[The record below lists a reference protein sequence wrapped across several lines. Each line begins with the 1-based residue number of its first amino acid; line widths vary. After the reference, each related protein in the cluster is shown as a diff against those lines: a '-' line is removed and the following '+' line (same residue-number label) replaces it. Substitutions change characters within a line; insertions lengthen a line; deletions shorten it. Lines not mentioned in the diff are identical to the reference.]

1 MAEQKRGG
9 PRGHGPQGH
18 GFQRP
23 KDFRG
28 TVSKLLRYIGRYK
41 AALVVVFICLVI
53 SSVGSVMSSY
63 LLKPIINDYILVG
76 DFAGLL
82 KMLALLLGL
91 FLLSGLCSYA
101 YARIMVHISQ
111 RTVAQMRQDLFD
123 KLQDLPLRYFDTHQ
137 SGDLM
142 SRFTN
147 DMDTV
152 SEMIN
157 SSFASVVSCAL
168 TFIGIVVMMLYMNW
182 VLTLITFAFLVLML
196 LVVKGVG
203 GRSRVSFQAQQQALG
218 AMNGYIEEMV
228 EGQKVIKVFNHE
240 SKAIA
245 QFSGLNDSY
254 RDAATAAQ
262 TYSGAMMPAMA
273 NLSRIDYAVTCC
285 VGGLLAIGGM
295 FDVGSLGAYL
305 LYVKQVSQPISQI
318 SQQVNVLLAAV
329 AGAERIFAVME
340 AEPEVDEG
348 KTVIVSGSGNQ
359 GITASVPVVEYA
371 KELNVSRDQM
381 VRAVLLSDLLTIHLK
396 TGIGRL
402 SAYCGAVSAGCSAGA
417 AIAYLHGGGFREIA
431 HTLVNSLA
439 IVSGMIC
446 DGAKASCAAKI
457 SAAVDAGLVGYSMFR
472 SGQQFRGGDG
482 IVTKGVEETI
492 RNIGRLGRLGM
503 RETDREIIRIM
514 TNQPASEE
522 AD

>member
-1 MAEQKRGG
+1 MLSSD
-9 PRGHGPQGH
+9 PRYGNYLKILQEELVPATGCTEPIAIAYGAAKA
-18 GFQRP
+18 RE
-23 KDFRG
+23 
-28 TVSKLLRYIGRYK
+28 LLGVLPESVLVEASGNIIK
-41 AALVVVFICLVI
+41 NVKSVVVPNTDSLKGIEAAAAAGIVAGQSDKILEVI
-53 SSVGSVMSSY
+53 SEVTPAQRAKIRAYLADRPIVVKPAEGDKVFDILITLRAGNNHVKLRISDYHTHIVYIEKNGEVLFQSGEVLSDSARDMLTDRSCLSVEGVLDFASTCNLEDVRALIERQIDYNYAIAEEGMRHSWGANIGSV
-63 LLKPIINDYILVG
+63 LKEHY
-76 DFAGLL
+76 
-82 KMLALLLGL
+82 
-91 FLLSGLCSYA
+91 
-101 YARIMVHISQ
+101 
-111 RTVAQMRQDLFD
+111 
-123 KLQDLPLRYFDTHQ
+123 
-137 SGDLM
+137 
-142 SRFTN
+142 
-147 DMDTV
+147 
-152 SEMIN
+152 
-157 SSFASVVSCAL
+157 
-168 TFIGIVVMMLYMNW
+168 
-182 VLTLITFAFLVLML
+182 
-196 LVVKGVG
+196 GVG
-203 GRSRVSFQAQQQALG
+203 IYSRARYMAAAGSDARMSG
-218 AMNGYIEEMV
+218 CEMP
-228 EGQKVIKVFNHE
+228 VI
-240 SKAIA
+240 
-245 QFSGLNDSY
+245 
-254 RDAATAAQ
+254 
-262 TYSGAMMPAMA
+262 
-273 NLSRIDYAVTCC
+273 
-285 VGGLLAIGGM
+285 
-295 FDVGSLGAYL
+295 
-305 LYVKQVSQPISQI
+305 
-318 SQQVNVLLAAV
+318 
-329 AGAERIFAVME
+329 
-340 AEPEVDEG
+340 
-348 KTVIVSGSGNQ
+348 IVSGSGNQ

>member
-1 MAEQKRGG
+1 MLSSD
-9 PRGHGPQGH
+9 PRYGNYLKILQEELVPATGCTEPIAIAYGAAKA
-18 GFQRP
+18 RE
-23 KDFRG
+23 
-28 TVSKLLRYIGRYK
+28 LLGVLPESVLVEASGNIIK
-41 AALVVVFICLVI
+41 NVKSVVVPNTNSLKGIEAAAAAGIVAGQSDKILEVI
-53 SSVGSVMSSY
+53 SEVTPAQRAEIRVYLADHPIVVKPAEGDKVFDILITLRAENNHVKLRISDYHTHIVYIEKNGEVLFQSGEVLSDSARDMLTDRSCLSVEGVLDFASTCNLEDVRALIERQIDYNYAIAEEGMRHSWGANIGSV
-63 LLKPIINDYILVG
+63 LKEHY
-76 DFAGLL
+76 
-82 KMLALLLGL
+82 
-91 FLLSGLCSYA
+91 
-101 YARIMVHISQ
+101 
-111 RTVAQMRQDLFD
+111 
-123 KLQDLPLRYFDTHQ
+123 
-137 SGDLM
+137 
-142 SRFTN
+142 
-147 DMDTV
+147 
-152 SEMIN
+152 
-157 SSFASVVSCAL
+157 
-168 TFIGIVVMMLYMNW
+168 
-182 VLTLITFAFLVLML
+182 
-196 LVVKGVG
+196 GVG
-203 GRSRVSFQAQQQALG
+203 IYSRARYMAAAGSDARMSG
-218 AMNGYIEEMV
+218 CEMP
-228 EGQKVIKVFNHE
+228 VI
-240 SKAIA
+240 
-245 QFSGLNDSY
+245 
-254 RDAATAAQ
+254 
-262 TYSGAMMPAMA
+262 
-273 NLSRIDYAVTCC
+273 
-285 VGGLLAIGGM
+285 
-295 FDVGSLGAYL
+295 
-305 LYVKQVSQPISQI
+305 
-318 SQQVNVLLAAV
+318 
-329 AGAERIFAVME
+329 
-340 AEPEVDEG
+340 
-348 KTVIVSGSGNQ
+348 IVSGSGNQ

>member
-1 MAEQKRGG
+1 MLSSD
-9 PRGHGPQGH
+9 PRYGNYLKILQEELVPATGCTEPIAIAYGAAKA
-18 GFQRP
+18 RE
-23 KDFRG
+23 
-28 TVSKLLRYIGRYK
+28 LLGVLPESVLVEASGNIIK
-41 AALVVVFICLVI
+41 NVKSVVVPNTNSLKGIEAAAAAGIVAGQSDKILEVI
-53 SSVGSVMSSY
+53 SEVTPAQRAEIRTYLADHPIVVKPAEVDKVFDILITLRAGNNHVKLRISDYHTHIVYIEKNGEVLFQSGEVLSDSARDMLTDRSCLSVEGVLDFASTCNLEDVRALIERQIDYNYAIAEEGMRHSWGANIGSV
-63 LLKPIINDYILVG
+63 LKEHY
-76 DFAGLL
+76 
-82 KMLALLLGL
+82 
-91 FLLSGLCSYA
+91 
-101 YARIMVHISQ
+101 
-111 RTVAQMRQDLFD
+111 
-123 KLQDLPLRYFDTHQ
+123 
-137 SGDLM
+137 
-142 SRFTN
+142 
-147 DMDTV
+147 
-152 SEMIN
+152 
-157 SSFASVVSCAL
+157 
-168 TFIGIVVMMLYMNW
+168 
-182 VLTLITFAFLVLML
+182 
-196 LVVKGVG
+196 GVG
-203 GRSRVSFQAQQQALG
+203 IYSRARYMAAAGSDARMSG
-218 AMNGYIEEMV
+218 CEMP
-228 EGQKVIKVFNHE
+228 VI
-240 SKAIA
+240 
-245 QFSGLNDSY
+245 
-254 RDAATAAQ
+254 
-262 TYSGAMMPAMA
+262 
-273 NLSRIDYAVTCC
+273 
-285 VGGLLAIGGM
+285 
-295 FDVGSLGAYL
+295 
-305 LYVKQVSQPISQI
+305 
-318 SQQVNVLLAAV
+318 
-329 AGAERIFAVME
+329 
-340 AEPEVDEG
+340 
-348 KTVIVSGSGNQ
+348 IVSGSGNQ

>member
-1 MAEQKRGG
+1 MLSSD
-9 PRGHGPQGH
+9 PRYGNYLKILQEELVPATGCTEPIAIAYGAAKA
-18 GFQRP
+18 RE
-23 KDFRG
+23 
-28 TVSKLLRYIGRYK
+28 LLGVLPESVLVEASGNIIK
-41 AALVVVFICLVI
+41 NVKSVVVPNTNSLKGIEAAAAAGIVAGQSDKILEVI
-53 SSVGSVMSSY
+53 SEVTPAQRAEIRVYLANHPIVVKPAEGDKVFDILITLRAGNNHVKLRISDYHTHIVYIEKNGEVLFQSGEVLSDSARDMLTDRSCLSVEGVLDFASTCNLEDVRALIERQIDYNYAIAEEGMRHSWGANIGSV
-63 LLKPIINDYILVG
+63 LKEHY
-76 DFAGLL
+76 
-82 KMLALLLGL
+82 
-91 FLLSGLCSYA
+91 
-101 YARIMVHISQ
+101 
-111 RTVAQMRQDLFD
+111 
-123 KLQDLPLRYFDTHQ
+123 
-137 SGDLM
+137 
-142 SRFTN
+142 
-147 DMDTV
+147 
-152 SEMIN
+152 
-157 SSFASVVSCAL
+157 
-168 TFIGIVVMMLYMNW
+168 
-182 VLTLITFAFLVLML
+182 
-196 LVVKGVG
+196 GVG
-203 GRSRVSFQAQQQALG
+203 IYSRARYMAAAGSDARMSG
-218 AMNGYIEEMV
+218 CEMP
-228 EGQKVIKVFNHE
+228 VI
-240 SKAIA
+240 
-245 QFSGLNDSY
+245 
-254 RDAATAAQ
+254 
-262 TYSGAMMPAMA
+262 
-273 NLSRIDYAVTCC
+273 
-285 VGGLLAIGGM
+285 
-295 FDVGSLGAYL
+295 
-305 LYVKQVSQPISQI
+305 
-318 SQQVNVLLAAV
+318 
-329 AGAERIFAVME
+329 
-340 AEPEVDEG
+340 
-348 KTVIVSGSGNQ
+348 IVSGSGNQ

>member
-1 MAEQKRGG
+1 MLSSD
-9 PRGHGPQGH
+9 PRYGNYLKILQEELVPATGCTEPIAIAYGAAKA
-18 GFQRP
+18 RE
-23 KDFRG
+23 
-28 TVSKLLRYIGRYK
+28 LLGVLPESVLVEASGNIIK
-41 AALVVVFICLVI
+41 NVKSVVVPNTDSLKGIEAAAAAGIVAGQSDKILEVI
-53 SSVGSVMSSY
+53 SEVTPAQRAEIRAYLADHRIVVKPAEGDKVFDILITLRAGNNHVKLRISDYHTHIVYIEKNGEVLFQSGEVLSDSARDMLTDRSCLSVEGVLDFASTCNLEDVRALIERQIDYNYAIAEEGMRHSWGANIGSV
-63 LLKPIINDYILVG
+63 LKEHY
-76 DFAGLL
+76 
-82 KMLALLLGL
+82 
-91 FLLSGLCSYA
+91 
-101 YARIMVHISQ
+101 
-111 RTVAQMRQDLFD
+111 
-123 KLQDLPLRYFDTHQ
+123 
-137 SGDLM
+137 
-142 SRFTN
+142 
-147 DMDTV
+147 
-152 SEMIN
+152 
-157 SSFASVVSCAL
+157 
-168 TFIGIVVMMLYMNW
+168 
-182 VLTLITFAFLVLML
+182 
-196 LVVKGVG
+196 GVG
-203 GRSRVSFQAQQQALG
+203 IYSRARYMAAAGSDARMSG
-218 AMNGYIEEMV
+218 CEMP
-228 EGQKVIKVFNHE
+228 VI
-240 SKAIA
+240 
-245 QFSGLNDSY
+245 
-254 RDAATAAQ
+254 
-262 TYSGAMMPAMA
+262 
-273 NLSRIDYAVTCC
+273 
-285 VGGLLAIGGM
+285 
-295 FDVGSLGAYL
+295 
-305 LYVKQVSQPISQI
+305 
-318 SQQVNVLLAAV
+318 
-329 AGAERIFAVME
+329 
-340 AEPEVDEG
+340 
-348 KTVIVSGSGNQ
+348 IVSGSGNQ

>member
-1 MAEQKRGG
+1 MLSSD
-9 PRGHGPQGH
+9 PRYGNYLKILQEELVPATGCTEPIAIAYGAAKA
-18 GFQRP
+18 RE
-23 KDFRG
+23 
-28 TVSKLLRYIGRYK
+28 LLGVLPESVLVEASGNIIK
-41 AALVVVFICLVI
+41 NVKSVVVPNTNSLKGIEAAAAAGIVAGQSDKILEVI
-53 SSVGSVMSSY
+53 SEVTSAQRAEIRVYLADHPIVVKPAEGDKVFDILITLRAGNNHVKLRISDYHTHIVYIEKNGEVLFQSGEVLSDSARDMLTDRSCLSVEGVLDFASTCNLEDVRALIERQIDYNYAIAEEGMRHSWGANIGSV
-63 LLKPIINDYILVG
+63 LKEHY
-76 DFAGLL
+76 
-82 KMLALLLGL
+82 
-91 FLLSGLCSYA
+91 
-101 YARIMVHISQ
+101 
-111 RTVAQMRQDLFD
+111 
-123 KLQDLPLRYFDTHQ
+123 
-137 SGDLM
+137 
-142 SRFTN
+142 
-147 DMDTV
+147 
-152 SEMIN
+152 
-157 SSFASVVSCAL
+157 
-168 TFIGIVVMMLYMNW
+168 
-182 VLTLITFAFLVLML
+182 
-196 LVVKGVG
+196 GVG
-203 GRSRVSFQAQQQALG
+203 IYSRARYMAAAGSDARMSG
-218 AMNGYIEEMV
+218 CEMP
-228 EGQKVIKVFNHE
+228 VI
-240 SKAIA
+240 
-245 QFSGLNDSY
+245 
-254 RDAATAAQ
+254 
-262 TYSGAMMPAMA
+262 
-273 NLSRIDYAVTCC
+273 
-285 VGGLLAIGGM
+285 
-295 FDVGSLGAYL
+295 
-305 LYVKQVSQPISQI
+305 
-318 SQQVNVLLAAV
+318 
-329 AGAERIFAVME
+329 
-340 AEPEVDEG
+340 
-348 KTVIVSGSGNQ
+348 IVSGSGNQ

>member
-1 MAEQKRGG
+1 MLSSDPRYGNYLKILQEELVPATGCTEPIAIAYGG
-9 PRGHGPQGH
+9 AKARE
-18 GFQRP
+18 
-23 KDFRG
+23 
-28 TVSKLLRYIGRYK
+28 LLGVLPESVLVEASGNIIK
-41 AALVVVFICLVI
+41 NVKSVVVPNTNSLKGIEAAAAAGIVAGQSDKILEVI
-53 SSVGSVMSSY
+53 SEVTPAQRAEIRAYLADHPIVVKPAEGNKVFDILITLRAGNNHVKLRISDYHTHIVYIEKNGEVLFQSGEVLSDSARDMLTDRSCLSVEGVLDFASTCNLEDVRALIERQIDYNYAIAEEGMRHSWGANIGSV
-63 LLKPIINDYILVG
+63 LKEHY
-76 DFAGLL
+76 
-82 KMLALLLGL
+82 
-91 FLLSGLCSYA
+91 
-101 YARIMVHISQ
+101 
-111 RTVAQMRQDLFD
+111 
-123 KLQDLPLRYFDTHQ
+123 
-137 SGDLM
+137 
-142 SRFTN
+142 
-147 DMDTV
+147 
-152 SEMIN
+152 
-157 SSFASVVSCAL
+157 
-168 TFIGIVVMMLYMNW
+168 
-182 VLTLITFAFLVLML
+182 
-196 LVVKGVG
+196 GVG
-203 GRSRVSFQAQQQALG
+203 IYSRARYMAAAGSDARMSG
-218 AMNGYIEEMV
+218 CEMP
-228 EGQKVIKVFNHE
+228 VI
-240 SKAIA
+240 
-245 QFSGLNDSY
+245 
-254 RDAATAAQ
+254 
-262 TYSGAMMPAMA
+262 
-273 NLSRIDYAVTCC
+273 
-285 VGGLLAIGGM
+285 
-295 FDVGSLGAYL
+295 
-305 LYVKQVSQPISQI
+305 
-318 SQQVNVLLAAV
+318 
-329 AGAERIFAVME
+329 
-340 AEPEVDEG
+340 
-348 KTVIVSGSGNQ
+348 IVSGSGNQ

>member
-1 MAEQKRGG
+1 MLSSD
-9 PRGHGPQGH
+9 PRYGNYLKILQEELVPATGCTEPIAIAYGAAKA
-18 GFQRP
+18 RE
-23 KDFRG
+23 
-28 TVSKLLRYIGRYK
+28 LLGVLPESVLVEASGNIIK
-41 AALVVVFICLVI
+41 NVKSVVVPNTNSLKGIEAAAAAGIVAGQSDKILEVI
-53 SSVGSVMSSY
+53 SEVTPTQRAEIRVYLADHPIVVKPAEGDKVFDILITLRAGNDHVKLRISDYHTHIVYIEKNGEVLFQSGEVLSDSARDMLTDRSCLSVEGVLDFASTCNLEDVRALIERQIDYNYAIAEEGMRHSWGANIGSV
-63 LLKPIINDYILVG
+63 LKEHY
-76 DFAGLL
+76 
-82 KMLALLLGL
+82 
-91 FLLSGLCSYA
+91 
-101 YARIMVHISQ
+101 
-111 RTVAQMRQDLFD
+111 
-123 KLQDLPLRYFDTHQ
+123 
-137 SGDLM
+137 
-142 SRFTN
+142 
-147 DMDTV
+147 
-152 SEMIN
+152 
-157 SSFASVVSCAL
+157 
-168 TFIGIVVMMLYMNW
+168 
-182 VLTLITFAFLVLML
+182 
-196 LVVKGVG
+196 GVG
-203 GRSRVSFQAQQQALG
+203 IYSRARYMAAAGSDARMSG
-218 AMNGYIEEMV
+218 CEMP
-228 EGQKVIKVFNHE
+228 VI
-240 SKAIA
+240 
-245 QFSGLNDSY
+245 
-254 RDAATAAQ
+254 
-262 TYSGAMMPAMA
+262 
-273 NLSRIDYAVTCC
+273 
-285 VGGLLAIGGM
+285 
-295 FDVGSLGAYL
+295 
-305 LYVKQVSQPISQI
+305 
-318 SQQVNVLLAAV
+318 
-329 AGAERIFAVME
+329 
-340 AEPEVDEG
+340 
-348 KTVIVSGSGNQ
+348 IVSGSGNQ

>member
-1 MAEQKRGG
+1 MLSSD
-9 PRGHGPQGH
+9 PRYGNYLKILQEELVPATGCTEPIAIAYGAAKA
-18 GFQRP
+18 RE
-23 KDFRG
+23 
-28 TVSKLLRYIGRYK
+28 LLGVLPESVLVEASGNIIK
-41 AALVVVFICLVI
+41 NVKSVVVPNTNSLKGIEAAAAAGIVAGQSDKILEVI
-53 SSVGSVMSSY
+53 SEVTPAQRAEIRVYLADHPIVVKPAEGDKVFDILITLRAGNDHVKLRISDYHTHIVYIEKNGEVLFQSGEVLSDSARDMLTDRSCLSVEGVLDFASTCNLEDVRALIERQIDYNYAIAEEGMRNSWGANIGSV
-63 LLKPIINDYILVG
+63 LKEHY
-76 DFAGLL
+76 
-82 KMLALLLGL
+82 
-91 FLLSGLCSYA
+91 
-101 YARIMVHISQ
+101 
-111 RTVAQMRQDLFD
+111 
-123 KLQDLPLRYFDTHQ
+123 
-137 SGDLM
+137 
-142 SRFTN
+142 
-147 DMDTV
+147 
-152 SEMIN
+152 
-157 SSFASVVSCAL
+157 
-168 TFIGIVVMMLYMNW
+168 
-182 VLTLITFAFLVLML
+182 
-196 LVVKGVG
+196 GVG
-203 GRSRVSFQAQQQALG
+203 IYSRARYMAAAGSDARMSG
-218 AMNGYIEEMV
+218 CEMP
-228 EGQKVIKVFNHE
+228 VI
-240 SKAIA
+240 
-245 QFSGLNDSY
+245 
-254 RDAATAAQ
+254 
-262 TYSGAMMPAMA
+262 
-273 NLSRIDYAVTCC
+273 
-285 VGGLLAIGGM
+285 
-295 FDVGSLGAYL
+295 
-305 LYVKQVSQPISQI
+305 
-318 SQQVNVLLAAV
+318 
-329 AGAERIFAVME
+329 
-340 AEPEVDEG
+340 
-348 KTVIVSGSGNQ
+348 IVSGSGNQ

>member
-1 MAEQKRGG
+1 MLSSD
-9 PRGHGPQGH
+9 PRYGNYLKILQEELVPATGCTEPIAIAYGAAKA
-18 GFQRP
+18 RE
-23 KDFRG
+23 
-28 TVSKLLRYIGRYK
+28 LLGVLPESVLVEASGNIIK
-41 AALVVVFICLVI
+41 NVKSVVVPNTNSLKGIEAAAAAGIVAGQSDKILEVI
-53 SSVGSVMSSY
+53 SEVTPAQRAEIRVYLADHPIVVKPAEGDKVFDILITLRAGNNHVKLRISDYHTHIVYIEKNGEVLFQSGEVLSDSARDMLTDRSCLSVEGVLDFASTCNLEDVRALIERQIDYNYAIAEEGMRHSWGANIGSV
-63 LLKPIINDYILVG
+63 LKEHY
-76 DFAGLL
+76 
-82 KMLALLLGL
+82 
-91 FLLSGLCSYA
+91 
-101 YARIMVHISQ
+101 
-111 RTVAQMRQDLFD
+111 
-123 KLQDLPLRYFDTHQ
+123 
-137 SGDLM
+137 
-142 SRFTN
+142 
-147 DMDTV
+147 
-152 SEMIN
+152 
-157 SSFASVVSCAL
+157 
-168 TFIGIVVMMLYMNW
+168 
-182 VLTLITFAFLVLML
+182 
-196 LVVKGVG
+196 GVG
-203 GRSRVSFQAQQQALG
+203 IYSRARYMAAAGSDARMSG
-218 AMNGYIEEMV
+218 CEMP
-228 EGQKVIKVFNHE
+228 VI
-240 SKAIA
+240 
-245 QFSGLNDSY
+245 
-254 RDAATAAQ
+254 
-262 TYSGAMMPAMA
+262 
-273 NLSRIDYAVTCC
+273 
-285 VGGLLAIGGM
+285 
-295 FDVGSLGAYL
+295 
-305 LYVKQVSQPISQI
+305 
-318 SQQVNVLLAAV
+318 
-329 AGAERIFAVME
+329 
-340 AEPEVDEG
+340 
-348 KTVIVSGSGNQ
+348 IVSGSGNQ

>member
-1 MAEQKRGG
+1 MLSSD
-9 PRGHGPQGH
+9 PRYGNDLKILQEELVPATGCTEPIAIAYGAAKA
-18 GFQRP
+18 RE
-23 KDFRG
+23 
-28 TVSKLLRYIGRYK
+28 LLGVLPESVLVEASGNIIK
-41 AALVVVFICLVI
+41 NVKSVVVPNTNSLKGIEAAAAAGIVAGQSDRILEVI
-53 SSVGSVMSSY
+53 SEVTPAQRAEIRVYLADHPIVVKPAEGDKVFDILITLRAGNNHVKLRISDYHTHIVYIEKNGEVLFQSGEVLSDSARDMLTDRSCLSVEGVLDFASTCNLEDVRALIERQIDYNYAIAEEGMRHSWGANIGSV
-63 LLKPIINDYILVG
+63 LKEHY
-76 DFAGLL
+76 
-82 KMLALLLGL
+82 
-91 FLLSGLCSYA
+91 
-101 YARIMVHISQ
+101 
-111 RTVAQMRQDLFD
+111 
-123 KLQDLPLRYFDTHQ
+123 
-137 SGDLM
+137 
-142 SRFTN
+142 
-147 DMDTV
+147 
-152 SEMIN
+152 
-157 SSFASVVSCAL
+157 
-168 TFIGIVVMMLYMNW
+168 
-182 VLTLITFAFLVLML
+182 
-196 LVVKGVG
+196 GVG
-203 GRSRVSFQAQQQALG
+203 IYSRARYMAAAGSDARMSG
-218 AMNGYIEEMV
+218 CEMP
-228 EGQKVIKVFNHE
+228 VI
-240 SKAIA
+240 
-245 QFSGLNDSY
+245 
-254 RDAATAAQ
+254 
-262 TYSGAMMPAMA
+262 
-273 NLSRIDYAVTCC
+273 
-285 VGGLLAIGGM
+285 
-295 FDVGSLGAYL
+295 
-305 LYVKQVSQPISQI
+305 
-318 SQQVNVLLAAV
+318 
-329 AGAERIFAVME
+329 
-340 AEPEVDEG
+340 
-348 KTVIVSGSGNQ
+348 IVSGSGNQ